1 MAKQEKELELKEET
15 KKEKEFREKLAT
27 LTSRFG
33 KGTFVSAVD
42 KESYGDVIPT
52 TPFSLSNALGING
65 FAKRKLYTIDGDTS
79 AGKSTTSYDVI
90 GNCQK
95 KYGDQCLLIDKEDS
109 YTRDYGKKLGIDNN
123 KLSLAAP
130 HSLEDMYELITEA
143 LKSNLFGCIVVDS
156 ITSFAPLAKFDGSA
170 VMGIEAR
177 VNSDK
182 MRMVMTALEKSDT
195 CLIFIQQIRQ
205 KLGGMGDPTT
215 VSGGLAIPFY
225 AHVRIRITR
234 SEIDRENKQNV
245 MKFTIIKNKMA
256 APFKVGTIIYN
267 WENGFDLF
275 SEVGDLAIEFGIIR
289 KEGNTHF
296 FPEIEGFKTVGKKK
310 TIEYLKDNP
319 EYTKAVIEP
328 LLTNYLNSQNLR
340 PEDSVEEISN

>member
-1 MAKQEKELELKEET
+1 MAEKEV
-15 KKEKEFREKLAT
+15 KKKSEFEEKLAE
-27 LTSRFG
+27 LTKKFG
-33 KGTFVSAVD
+33 KGTFISAVD
-42 KESYGDVIPT
+42 KESYGEVIPT
-52 TPFSLSNALGING
+52 TPFSLSNALGIKG

-95 KYGDQCLLIDKEDS
+95 KYGDMCLLIDKEDS
-109 YTRDYGKKLGIDNN
+109 YTTDYGSKLGINN
-123 KLSLAAP
+123 DKLVLAAP

-143 LKSNLFGCIVVDS
+143 LNANMFGCIVVDS
-156 ITSFAPLAKFDGSA
+156 ITSFAPLAKFEGSA

-225 AHVRIRITR
+225 AHVRIRVTR

-245 MKFTIIKNKMA
+245 MKFTIIKNKLA
-256 APFKVGTIIYN
+256 PPFKVGTIIYN
-267 WENGFDLF
+267 WDNGFDLF
-275 SEVGDLAIEFGIIR
+275 SEVGDLAIEFGII
-289 KEGNTHF
+289 KNEGKTYY
-296 FPEIEGFKTVGKKK
+296 FPEVDNFKTVGKKN
-310 TIEYLKDNP
+310 TIQYLKDNP
-319 EYTKAVIEP
+319 DYTKKVIEP
-328 LLTNYLNSQNLR
+328 LLTEFLNKENLR
-340 PEDSVEEISN
+340 PEDTVDEISK